1 VVRIVNYYKLFKNA
15 ASVKGLSQFFL
26 TFTVV
31 LKNVLE
37 VPLQWIERYCSK
49 EKQLDLPSMALQLGG

>member
-1 VVRIVNYYKLFKNA
+1 VVRIVNYYKLLENA
-15 ASVKGLSQFFL
+15 ASVKGLSLFSL

-49 EKQLDLPSMALQLGG
+49 EKQLDSHLMALQLGG